1 MITVIGEALI
11 DLVIDGDGCP
21 RPRPGGG
28 PFNTARTIGRLGLAP
43 AFLGRLSQDSFGRQL
58 RTRLDQDG
66 VTLAVPQLAD
76 APTTLAVVDID
87 AAGAPRYRFYLA
99 GTSSGALEY
108 PLLTAALPE
117 GMTAL
122 HAGTLALVMEPI
134 ATSIERLITTDLS
147 AGTLVMIDPNCRPGA
162 ITDRSAYQ
170 ARLARILRRA
180 DVVKVS
186 MEDLSYLYPGVAA
199 RDAAAALLGQGP
211 RLVLVTDGP
220 RPAWAFLPGQEVTV
234 KVPVVAVVDTI
245 GAGDAF
251 GGAFLAW
258 WSVNELTKSD
268 LQRSGPVRSAL
279 QAAAEVAS
287 VTCTRRRGTTMACG
301 TCRETRVGLRS
312 RPQAKTASALT
323 RYHRG
328 RTTPGGRGRPGR
340 RNERKDMSGPVP
352 LLPLNSRTLPHWS
365 GRLPVRPMTV
375 MSSLPGSS
383 TSA

>member
-1 MITVIGEALI
+1 MITVTGEALI

-43 AFLGRLSQDSFGRQL
+43 AFLGRLSRDSFGDQL
-58 RTRLDQDG
+58 RARLDEDG
-66 VTLAVPQLAD
+66 VTLAVPHPAD
-76 APTTLAVVDID
+76 VPTTLAIVDVD

-99 GTSSGALEY
+99 GTSAAALEY
-108 PLLTAALPE
+108 PLLTAALPD

-134 ATSIERLITTDLS
+134 ATSIERLITTDLP

-162 ITDRSAYQ
+162 IADKPAYQ
-170 ARLARILRRA
+170 ARLSRLLHRA

-186 MEDLSYLYPGVAA
+186 VEDIAYLYPGATA
-199 RDAAAALLGQGP
+199 RAAAAIVLGQGP

-220 RPAWAFLPGQEVTV
+220 RPARAFLPGQELSVE
-234 KVPVVAVVDTI
+234 VPAVQVVDTI

-258 WSVNELTKSD
+258 WSGNELTRLD
-268 LQRSGPVRSAL
+268 LQRPEAVHGAL

-287 VTCTRRRGTTMACG
+287 LTCTRPGAEPPWLAELAG
-301 TCRETRVGLRS
+301 KPGWGS
-312 RPQAKTASALT
+312 RPGK
-323 RYHRG
+323 
-328 RTTPGGRGRPGR
+328 R
-340 RNERKDMSGPVP
+340 RQP
-352 LLPLNSRTLPHWS
+352 L
-365 GRLPVRPMTV
+365 G
-375 MSSLPGSS
+375 
-383 TSA
+383 

>member
-1 MITVIGEALI
+1 MITVTGEALI

-28 PFNTARTIGRLGLAP
+28 PFNVARPIGRLGLAP
-43 AFLGRLSQDSFGRQL
+43 AFLGRLSQDSFGHQL

-147 AGTLVMIDPNCRPGA
+147 AGTLVMIDPNCRPSA

-170 ARLARILRRA
+170 ARLSRILRRA

-220 RPAWAFLPGQEVTV
+220 PPGLGFPARAGSHRRGPCSSRGGYDRRRRRIRRG
-234 KVPVVAVVDTI
+234 VPRLV
-245 GAGDAF
+245 GR
-251 GGAFLAW
+251 
-258 WSVNELTKSD
+258 
-268 LQRSGPVRSAL
+268 QRAHQVGP
-279 QAAAEVAS
+279 AAAQPGPQRAPGS
-287 VTCTRRRGTTMACG
+287 RRGCFHHVHPRRSGTTMACG
-301 TCRETRVGLRS
+301 TCR
-312 RPQAKTASALT
+312 
-323 RYHRG
+323 
-328 RTTPGGRGRPGR
+328 
-340 RNERKDMSGPVP
+340 
-352 LLPLNSRTLPHWS
+352 
-365 GRLPVRPMTV
+365 
-375 MSSLPGSS
+375 
-383 TSA
+383 

>member
-1 MITVIGEALI
+1 MITVTGEALI
-11 DLVIDGDGCP
+11 DLLIDGDGCP

-58 RTRLDQDG
+58 RARLDQDG

-76 APTTLAVVDID
+76 APTTLAVVNID

-99 GTSSGALEY
+99 GTSSSALEY
-108 PLLTAALPE
+108 PLLTAALPD

-134 ATSIERLITTDLS
+134 ATSIERLITTDLPP
-147 AGTLVMIDPNCRPGA
+147 GTLVMIDPNCRPGA
-162 ITDRSAYQ
+162 ITDKPAYQ
-170 ARLARILRRA
+170 ARLSRILRRA

-186 MEDLSYLYPGVAA
+186 VEDLGYLYPGATG
-199 RDAAAALLGQGP
+199 RAAATGLLEQGP

-220 RPAWAFLPGQEVTV
+220 RPARAFLPGQEMSVD
-234 KVPVVAVVDTI
+234 VPAVPVVDTI

-258 WSVNELTKSD
+258 WSGNELTKAD
-268 LQRSGPVRSAL
+268 LLRPGPVRSAL

-287 VTCTRRRGTTMACG
+287 ITCTRAGAEPPWLG
-301 TCRETRVGLRS
+301 E
-312 RPQAKTASALT
+312 LT
-323 RYHRG
+323 G
-328 RTTPGGRGRPGR
+328 KPGWG
-340 RNERKDMSGPVP
+340 SGPGTK
-352 LLPLNSRTLPHWS
+352 R
-365 GRLPVRPMTV
+365 RQ
-375 MSSLPGSS
+375 SLP
-383 TSA
+383 